1 MPQRPKATALRPLEG
16 VKVVEFAGL
25 APGPM
30 AGMILAD
37 FGADVVRVDRPS
49 GVAAAVPTPDVL
61 ARGKRSIAIDP
72 KTSSGYAVV
81 RKLVE
86 QADVLIDPF
95 RPGVM
100 ERLKLGP
107 EVFLGDEKTG
117 VQGCNK
123 RLIYARLVG
132 FPREGPHKDM
142 AGHDVNYLALSGV
155 LAMLPGE
162 GKPTFPLNILAD
174 FAGGGALCA
183 MGILLAL
190 VERTR
195 SGLGQVVNT
204 DMVSGARYLSS
215 FPLLLARL
223 HSTTFGDPRG
233 TGLLDGGA
241 PFYNVYTCADG
252 RWMSVACLEPQFFRT
267 FVRHFVGALPK
278 EFALDD
284 GWRLEEEHQVDTD
297 AWPRMKEYME
307 RGFKSQP
314 RDYWAGVFQDTDSCA
329 VPVLSVEEAA
339 ALAWATTRG
348 GPIPHP
354 HPHLARTPSEIPSK
368 LQASDLSQT
377 TQLARGAHT
386 EEILSELGVGAD
398 EQAKLRAE
406 GALGGKSIAKL

>member
-1 MPQRPKATALRPLEG
+1 MPQQPSVTSLRPLAG

-37 FGADVVRVDRPS
+37 FGADVVRVDRP
-49 GVAAAVPTPDVL
+49 VASAVPAPDVL

-72 KTSSGYAVV
+72 KTPSGYAVV

-100 ERLKLGP
+100 ERLKLEP
-107 EVFLGDEKTG
+107 EVFLGDEKKG
-117 VQGCNK
+117 VQGSNK

-132 FPREGPHKDM
+132 FPREGSHKDM
-142 AGHDVNYLALSGV
+142 AGHDLNYLALSGV
-155 LAMLPGE
+155 LSMLPGE

-174 FAGGGALCA
+174 FAGGGAMCA

-190 VERTR
+190 VERNR

-215 FPLLLARL
+215 FPLLLSQL
-223 HSTTFGDPRG
+223 HSPTFGDPRG

-241 PFYNVYTCADG
+241 PFYDVYTCADG
-252 RWMSVACLEPQFFRT
+252 RWMTVGCLEPQFFRV
-267 FVRHFVGALPK
+267 FVQRFVGALPK
-278 EFALDD
+278 DFALDD
-284 GWRLEEEHQVDTD
+284 GWRLSIEHQADTD
-297 AWPRMKEYME
+297 AWSRMKEFMT

-314 RDYWAGVFQDTDSCA
+314 RDYWVNVFQGTDACT

-348 GPIPHP
+348 GPVPNPHP
-354 HPHLARTPSEIPSK
+354 RLERTPSVISSR
-368 LQASDLSQT
+368 LQSSDLSQT
-377 TQLARGAHT
+377 TVVVRGAHT
-386 EEILSELGVGAD
+386 EEILSQLGVGAD
-398 EQAKLRAE
+398 EQAKLRQE
-406 GALGGKSIAKL
+406 GAFGGKSTAKL

>member
-1 MPQRPKATALRPLEG
+1 MPEATTLRPLAG

-49 GVAAAVPTPDVL
+49 GVATAVPAPDVL

-72 KTSSGYAVV
+72 KTPSGYAIV

-100 ERLKLGP
+100 ERLKLSP
-107 EVFLGDEKTG
+107 EVFLGIEKAG
-117 VQGCNK
+117 VQGSNK
-123 RLIYARLVG
+123 RLVYARLVG

-155 LAMLPGE
+155 LSMLPGE
-162 GKPTFPLNILAD
+162 DKPTFPLNILAD
-174 FAGGGALCA
+174 FAGGGAMCA

-190 VERTR
+190 LERNR
-195 SGLGQVVNT
+195 SGFGQVVNT
-204 DMVSGARYLSS
+204 DMVSGARYLST
-215 FPLLLARL
+215 FPLLLAQL
-223 HSTTFGDPRG
+223 HSPHFGEPRG

-252 RWMSVACLEPQFFRT
+252 RWMSVACLEPQFFRA
-267 FVRHFVGALPK
+267 FVQHLMGALPRD
-278 EFALDD
+278 FALDD
-284 GWRLEEEHQVDTD
+284 GWRLSEERQTDTD
-297 AWPRMKEYME
+297 AWPRMKEFIE

-314 RDYWAGVFQDTDSCA
+314 RDYWAKVFQGTDACA

-339 ALAWATTRG
+339 ALAWATTGG
-348 GPIPHP
+348 GPIPNP
-354 HPHLARTPSEIPSK
+354 HPQLTRTPSKISSK
-368 LQASDLSQT
+368 LQSSDLSET
-377 TQLARGAHT
+377 TLVARGAHT
-386 EEILSELGVGAD
+386 EEILWELGISAQ
-398 EQAKLRAE
+398 EQAKLRE
-406 GALGGKSIAKL
+406 DGALGDKPTAKL